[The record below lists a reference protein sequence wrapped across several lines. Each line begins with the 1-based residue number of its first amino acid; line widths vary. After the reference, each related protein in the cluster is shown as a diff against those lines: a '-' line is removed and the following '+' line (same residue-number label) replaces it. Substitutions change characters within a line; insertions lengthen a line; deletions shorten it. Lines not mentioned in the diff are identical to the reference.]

1 MIRICLFVVSFAV
14 FFVACSSHGSYYYQG
29 SSSYNK
35 NLVSKLYSVQKQW
48 SKTPY
53 KLGGTSPRG
62 ADCSG
67 FTQTVFLN
75 NFAVKIPRTT
85 RLQMQSGQTV
95 SRRNLRTGDLLFF
108 RTGRGPSGLHVGI
121 YTRNGKFIHLSTR
134 GGVKE
139 VSLNTRYWGS
149 KYLGARRYLR

>member
-1 MIRICLFVVSFAV
+1 MRLFFLILSF
-14 FFVACSSHGSYYYQG
+14 FIFTACSVNSPHKTYTPKQDLLS
-29 SSSYNK
+29 K
-35 NLVSKLYSVQKQW
+35 LNLVKKQW

-53 KLGGTSPRG
+53 RLGGTKVSG

-67 FTQTVFLN
+67 FTQSVFYSLG
-75 NFAVKIPRTT
+75 AKIPRTT
-85 RLQMQSGQTV
+85 KAQLSSGTSI
-95 SRRNLRTGDLLFF
+95 SRSNLRTGDLLFF

-139 VSLNTRYWGS
+139 VSLNTKYWGS